1 VLIEIALELVA
12 WSTTRLAIT
21 RYVSQTVVATVDASR
36 FRLLA
41 TEHTSSLDD
50 FFKLLQGQC
59 ESQMA
64 LRGRLVSILVV
75 NGLRGTDAAC

>member
-1 VLIEIALELVA
+1 MLIEIALKLVA
-12 WSTTRLAIT
+12 WSATRLAIT
-21 RYVSQTVVATVDASR
+21 RYVSQTIVAAVDASR

-41 TEHTSSLDD
+41 TEHASSLDD
-50 FFKLLQGQC
+50 FLELLQGQR

-64 LRGRLVSILVV
+64 LRGRLVPILVV